1 MSADY
6 DTKLVRMANQIATF
20 FATQPTDDPAA
31 EVAQHLKDF
40 WDPRMR
46 SRLSAILA
54 AGAEGLSP
62 LARTAAERLEAP
74 TTA

>member
-20 FATQPTDDPAA
+20 FASQPGPDQAA
-31 EVAQHLKDF
+31 EVADHLAAY

-46 SRLSAILA
+46 RRLSRILA
-54 AGAEGLSP
+54 EGGGDLSP
-62 LARTAAERLEAP
+62 LARSAAERLEQRA
-74 TTA
+74 A